1 MTELA
6 RSTLSPI
13 CLLALCHLGEYW
25 PCSVPKSK
33 REQVQRPKYFACL
46 CLCTFTVVP
55 LAKNNHGGVITNLKP
70 DILES
75 KVKLTLGSITMN
87 KASGV
92 DGIPAE
98 LFQILKDHAVKVHT
112 QYASKFEKLSSSHR
126 IRKDQFSF

>member
-1 MTELA
+1 MFPRA
-6 RSTLSPI
+6 RESKSKGPSTL
-13 CLLALCHLGEYW
+13 H
-25 PCSVPKSK
+25 V
-33 REQVQRPKYFACL
+33 FACV
-46 CLCTFTVVP
+46 TFTVVP

-75 KVKLTLGSITMN
+75 KVKWALGSITMN

-126 IRKDQFSF
+126 IGKDQFSF